1 MLRVRNGNVSIGRG
15 ETGFLRVSAIRSDGT
30 PYVLPP
36 LPREDDFQDLKAY
49 LRLGIDTDTFV
60 ADHVVDAMCDLTE
73 PMKCTVLATIPFSA
87 ATDYPIGTFVDNPG
101 AVTIGDNTYNKGF
114 ACFETEEIIDKKVS
128 ELASNTVVNQVY
140 HDTEKNLYWCAM
152 KVDANTVLA
161 VTYEFN
167 LSIAITN
174 EMLQHLPSQWYVY
187 DICVLMGLTD
197 SDKITDLQYKQ
208 MIVPRHTWTIEENTH
223 GEN

>member
-15 ETGFLRVSAIRSDGT
+15 ETGFLRVSAIRPDGT

-36 LPREDDFQDLKAY
+36 LPREDDFQYLKAY

-60 ADHVVDAMCDLTE
+60 PDHVVDAMCDLTE
-73 PMKCTVLATIPFSA
+73 PMKCTVLATIPVA
-87 ATDYPIGTFVDNPG
+87 APEYPIGTFVDNPG
-101 AVTIGDNTYNKGF
+101 AVTIGNNTYNKGF
-114 ACFETEEIIDKKVS
+114 ACFETEEIIDKKIS
-128 ELASNTVVNQVY
+128 ELSSQLSTNQVY
-140 HDTEKNLYWCAM
+140 HDAEKNLYWCAM
-152 KVDANTVLA
+152 KIGTTLLA

-174 EMLQHLPSQWYVY
+174 DMLQCLPSQWYIY
-187 DICVLMGLTD
+187 DICVLMGLTNG
-197 SDKITDLQYKQ
+197 DKITDLQYKQ

>member
-36 LPREDDFQDLKAY
+36 LPREDDFQGLKAY

-73 PMKCTVLATIPFSA
+73 PMKCTVLATVPIA
-87 ATDYPIGTFVDNPG
+87 APEYPIGTFVDNPG
-101 AVTIGDNTYNKGF
+101 AVTVGDNTYNKGF
-114 ACFETEEIIDKKVS
+114 TCFETEEITDKNIS
-128 ELASNTVVNQVY
+128 TLSLSTPTNQVY

-152 KVDANTVLA
+152 KTDTNIMLA

-167 LSIAITN
+167 LSVAITN
-174 EMLQHLPSQWYVY
+174 ETLQYLPSQRYVY
-187 DICVLMGLTD
+187 DICILMGLTNG
-197 SDKITDLQYKQ
+197 DKIIDLQYKQ
-208 MIVPRHTWTIEENTH
+208 MIVSRHTWTIEENTH